1 MNKSPETILNAAL
14 QRCQKPF
21 ERFEATELA
30 NTLRVLDAFKRH
42 SVSARNFAPTTGYG
56 YDDIGRDT
64 LSEIFAEL
72 FCAEAALV
80 RPQITCGTHALS
92 LCLYGILRPG
102 DVLLSAVGAPY
113 DTLGDAIGLT
123 GEKGAGSLMEFGVQY
138 RQVDL
143 KNGRPDREAL
153 VQSLQRESVKL
164 VLLQRS
170 RGYEW
175 RPSLGV
181 AELNELIDLVH
192 TVSPA
197 TFVMVDNCY
206 GEFTDVAEP
215 KADIMAG
222 SLIKNAG
229 GGLAPTGGYVAGK
242 KELVEKAAYR
252 LTTPGLGSEVGSWAG
267 GYRAFYQGLF
277 MAPHTVCQALK
288 VGCLFSAAFEAL
300 GCDVHPKCEDPRNDI
315 IQAIRFGDSARL
327 IRFIQLLQAFSP
339 VDSDAVPEP
348 WDMPGYQDQVIMA
361 SGSFVAGSSI
371 ELSADAPIRPPYAAY
386 MQGGLTFAH
395 GLIALEEVLK
405 RLADE

>member
-1 MNKSPETILNAAL
+1 MNNSSESIIREAL
-14 QRCQKPF
+14 ARCQKPF
-21 ERFEATELA
+21 ERFEAIELS
-30 NTLRVLDAFKRH
+30 NTRRVLDAFKRH

-72 FCAEAALV
+72 FGAEAALV
-80 RPQITCGTHALS
+80 RPQISCGTHALS

-102 DVLLSAVGAPY
+102 DTLLSAVGAPY
-113 DTLGDAIGLT
+113 DTLGDVIGLT
-123 GEKGAGSLMEFGVQY
+123 GEKGAGSLMEYGVKY

-143 KNGRPDREAL
+143 KNGRPDLEAIL
-153 VQSLQRESVKL
+153 ASLQEGKVKL

-181 AELNELIDLVH
+181 KELNELIDLIH
-192 TVSPA
+192 ASSPE

-206 GEFTDVAEP
+206 GEFTDVCEP

>member
-1 MNKSPETILNAAL
+1 MNKTPETILSTAL
-14 QRCQKPF
+14 RRCQKPF
-21 ERFEATELA
+21 ERFEVTELA
-30 NTLRVLDAFKRH
+30 NTRRVLDAFKRH

-72 FCAEAALV
+72 FGAEAALV

-288 VGCLFSAAFEAL
+288 VGCLFAAAFEDL

-339 VDSDAVPEP
+339 VDSEAVPEP

-405 RLADE
+405 RLTNE